1 MMNKQSTVQED
12 KQPSLIEDLA
22 INNEQAA
29 EVKGGTDVNRR
40 STEVSGAVWSGVY
53 DR

>member
-1 MMNKQSTVQED
+1 MSKQD
-12 KQPSLIEDLA
+12 KQEPENEQPVIEDLA

-29 EVKGGTDVNRR
+29 EAEGGR
-40 STEVSGAVWSGVY
+40 STQLSGAVWSGVY

>member
-1 MMNKQSTVQED
+1 MNNQENQDINNPQSV
-12 KQPSLIEDLA
+12 IEDLA

-29 EVKGGTDVNRR
+29 EVKGGPTEGR
-40 STEVSGAVWSGVY
+40 STKVSGVVWSGVY